1 MTSIF
6 AGQLMLEADKRNP
19 LFTVYCQET
28 EEEGQPQ
35 VQFRAPMPRRLT
47 GDCGLAANVKRGGG
61 GKLRPQIQAVG
72 ANEWVAGRE
81 GLLGD
86 TNFS

>member
-1 MTSIF
+1 
-6 AGQLMLEADKRNP
+6 MLGADKRNP
-19 LFTVYCQET
+19 LFTVYCQEAG
-28 EEEGQPQ
+28 EQGQPQ
-35 VQFRAPMPRRLT
+35 VQFRAPTSRRLT
-47 GDCGLAANVKRGGG
+47 GDCGLVANVKRGDG
-61 GKLRPQIQAVG
+61 GKLRPRIQAAG